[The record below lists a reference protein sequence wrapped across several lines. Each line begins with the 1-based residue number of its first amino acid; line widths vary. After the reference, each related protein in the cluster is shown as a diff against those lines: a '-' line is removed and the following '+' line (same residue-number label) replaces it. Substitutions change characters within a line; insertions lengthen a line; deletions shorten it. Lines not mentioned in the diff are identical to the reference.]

1 MAEPISIPYYL
12 SAPGGAE
19 GEATLYQVQDG
30 KRFNLK
36 RSEFFFPV
44 GTYFEL
50 ELTIRHGIVQVLP
63 FNGSYKGDNM
73 AFADLKPY
81 TFMGGEK
88 VNLYYKNTNPT
99 QTREAFI
106 IIHGELE

>member
-19 GEATLYQVQDG
+19 GEVVLYKVQDG
-30 KRFNLK
+30 KRFGLK

-50 ELTIRHGIVQVLP
+50 ELAIIHGIKQVIPLE
-63 FNGSYKGDNM
+63 GKHKGDNM
-73 AFADLKPY
+73 AIADMRQYSYL
-81 TFMGGEK
+81 GGEEVK
-88 VNLYYKNTNPT
+88 LYYKNLNAT
-99 QTREAFI
+99 QVREASI
-106 IIHGELE
+106 VIHGELE